1 MSWLGRLWRPGHR
14 AGGFLLAAVA
24 VTCLLLL
31 AGLGLF
37 LHRTA
42 AATAIPA
49 RADGIVVLTGGEDRI
64 QAALRLLA
72 DGRADR
78 LLVTGIGG
86 GALLRELAARAGIN
100 AAPLA
105 ARVTLGRGAA
115 TTYGNAA
122 ETATWAR
129 DNGIRSLIVVTA
141 FYHMPRALTEIGRAL
156 PGVRLYAAPVRPP
169 GLRRNYGLTSW
180 SGLRLMVEEYGKFL
194 AAQLGLTALDPGP
207 GPLLSAA
214 VHGQR

>member
-1 MSWLGRLWRPGHR
+1 MSRLGHLWRPGYR
-14 AGGFLLAAVA
+14 AGAVILAAVA
-24 VTCLLLL
+24 GACLLLL
-31 AGLGLF
+31 AGFGWF

-42 AATAIPA
+42 APLEIPA
-49 RADGIVVLTGGEDRI
+49 HADGIVVLTGGEDRI

-86 GALLRELAARAGIN
+86 GAMLRELAARTGIN

-122 ETATWAR
+122 ETAVWAR
-129 DNGIRSLIVVTA
+129 TNGVTSLIVVTA

-169 GLRRNYGLTSW
+169 EMRRHDGLTSW
-180 SGLRLMVEEYGKFL
+180 SGVRLMTEEYGKFL

-214 VHGQR
+214 ARGRR